1 LPGEYHHQKSK
12 KGKGIAIYPPCFVNV
27 TKMKKQL
34 VITILFTLF
43 ISRIWAQSAYQVT
56 DSQSVNLNGL
66 TMGYK
71 IKSEE
76 VKAVGDKGNFS
87 RFSVSFYVTNPTSEE
102 KIIMYKQGWNI
113 LNNVSDQLA
122 KFNIINA
129 TGARLTSKEALI
141 SAAPCN
147 VLADVEDKDCAT
159 NKTTKTKRFVQ
170 IGYSIKAGQTFSAT
184 AIVIVPLNEKPN
196 VEVTYLGNLLQPTAS
211 ASYHEPPPGYNPNQ
225 LPPPAPG
232 RVNLDDFIKI
242 RNAATNT
249 YVNVETGAPRASAI
263 DVGWWSAQWNL
274 TRLPGSRI
282 YVIKNHWKDNQYL
295 STDTGSPGTFMNY
308 MSDGARWVIE
318 PIFGT
323 NTVRIKNLGTGSFL
337 GISQDKLSM
346 TNNPNQGSLEWVF
359 EAP

>member
-1 LPGEYHHQKSK
+1 
-12 KGKGIAIYPPCFVNV
+12 
-27 TKMKKQL
+27 MKKQV
-34 VITILFTLF
+34 VITVLFTLF
-43 ISRIWAQSAYQVT
+43 IGRIWAQSAYQVT
-56 DSQSVNLNGL
+56 DSQPVTLNGL

-76 VKAVGDKGNFS
+76 VKAVGDKGDFS

-102 KIIMYKQGWNI
+102 KIILYKQGWNV

-147 VLADVEDKDCAT
+147 VLAYVEDKDCAT
-159 NKTTKTKRFVQ
+159 NKITKTKRFVQ
-170 IGYSIKAGQTFSAT
+170 IGYSIKAGQTFSST
-184 AIVIVPLNEKPN
+184 AILIVPLNQKPN
-196 VEVTYLGNLLQPTAS
+196 VEVTSLANQLQPTGS
-211 ASYHEPPPGYNPNQ
+211 ASYPGPPPGYDPNQ
-225 LPPPAPG
+225 PPPTG
-232 RVNLDDFIKI
+232 RVNPDDFIKI

-249 YVNVETGAPRASAI
+249 YVNVEIGAPRASAI
-263 DVGWWSAQWNL
+263 DAGWWSAQWSL
-274 TRLPGSRI
+274 IRLPGARI
-282 YVIKNHWKDNQYL
+282 YVIKSRWKDNQYL
-295 STDTGSPGTFMNY
+295 STDTGSPGTFVNY
-308 MSDGARWVIE
+308 VSDGARWVIE
-318 PIFGT
+318 PVFGT

-346 TNNPNQGSLEWVF
+346 TNNANQGSLEWVF